1 MNVYRA
7 IKMLQIEHQP
17 LNHSQVVIIDGNGKP
32 QSQLTDLLSDCMSKI
47 DLFSDLSSTEKS
59 SDVIDDLHLQTPLP
73 NDVLDEYQKILDQP
87 IEGVNIALHKGLIE
101 LIYEP
106 LSY

>member
-1 MNVYRA
+1 MDVYHA

-32 QSQLTDLLSDCMSKI
+32 QSQLSDLLFDCMSKI
-47 DLFSDLSSTEKS
+47 DLFTDLSTTDTS

-87 IEGVNIALHKGLIE
+87 ISGINIASHKNLVE
-101 LIYEP
+101 LVYEP
-106 LSY
+106 LV